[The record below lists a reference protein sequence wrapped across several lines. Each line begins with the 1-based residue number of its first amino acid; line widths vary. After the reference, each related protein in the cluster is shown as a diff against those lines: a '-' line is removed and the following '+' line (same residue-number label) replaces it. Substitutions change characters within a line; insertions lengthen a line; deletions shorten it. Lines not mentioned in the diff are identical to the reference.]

1 ARHTTLNQLAEQ
13 SNGKVYPLG
22 AYDKLLQRIQQQ
34 KELVALRTETHQ
46 FDPLLDLLSLLLI
59 LVGLL
64 VTEWFLRRYHG
75 SY

>member
-1 ARHTTLNQLAEQ
+1 TTLYQLAEQ
-13 SNGKVYPLG
+13 SNGKVFPLR
-22 AYDKLLQRIQQQ
+22 AYKKLLQSIQQQ
-34 KELVALRTETHQ
+34 KELVALRSETHH

-59 LVGLL
+59 LVGML